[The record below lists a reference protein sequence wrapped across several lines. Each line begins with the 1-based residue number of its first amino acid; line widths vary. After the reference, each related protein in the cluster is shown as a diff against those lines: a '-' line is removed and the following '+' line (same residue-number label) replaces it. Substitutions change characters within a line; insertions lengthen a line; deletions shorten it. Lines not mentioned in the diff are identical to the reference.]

1 MKVIEK
7 ILMVVVGL
15 QERDYKIK
23 YFDKNDNGVY
33 RIDIK
38 RHEDDFW
45 QSEEYKE
52 CERTL
57 GNSLIEG
64 TYGSDTYTL
73 WIKADEEQSQELE
86 VSVNSAAEK
95 YEKER
100 PYNDYVS
107 ESIKMAFKAGVT
119 WYRGLTR
126 NNEECSHLPKPT
138 QSLMND
144 AIKAYPDDK
153 EKRAAYIKE
162 RTKNNFR
169 IPTSTIEKWNKLKG
183 KKEFNGTVS
192 TIQSTELLKDKNL
205 LDKIISLVIKVY
217 DKNDA
222 DKFLQEIQD
231 TPDVFITFMMI
242 GDTVIGLGCI
252 SESHI
257 SFGVYELFWNML
269 DEPYRGNGWGK
280 IFVEEGIKWIKR
292 NRKGLNSPNDII
304 AVTAKPWHLKRCG
317 FEVIKQLNNDEVL
330 MHLKID

>member
-15 QERDYKIK
+15 QERGYKIK
-23 YFDKNDNGVY
+23 YFDKDNNGVY
-33 RIDIK
+33 RIDVK

-45 QSEEYKE
+45 QSKEYKE
-52 CERTL
+52 CERIL

-64 TYGSDTYTL
+64 TYGSDIYTL

-86 VSVNSAAEK
+86 VNK
-95 YEKER
+95 
-100 PYNDYVS
+100 
-107 ESIKMAFKAGVT
+107 
-119 WYRGLTR
+119 
-126 NNEECSHLPKPT
+126 ECSHLPKPT

-153 EKRAAYIKE
+153 EKRTAYIKE

-280 IFVEEGIKWIKR
+280 IFVEEGIKWIKQ
-292 NRKGLNSPNDII
+292 NRKGLNSPNGII

-330 MHLKID
+330 MYFKID

>member
-1 MKVIEK
+1 MRVIEK

-23 YFDKNDNGVY
+23 YFDKDNNGVY

-45 QSEEYKE
+45 QSEAYKE
-52 CERTL
+52 CEKIL
-57 GNSLIEG
+57 GDNLIEG
-64 TYGSDTYTL
+64 TYGSDIYTL

-86 VSVNSAAEK
+86 V
-95 YEKER
+95 
-100 PYNDYVS
+100 
-107 ESIKMAFKAGVT
+107 
-119 WYRGLTR
+119 
-126 NNEECSHLPKPT
+126 NEECSHLPKPT

-153 EKRAAYIKE
+153 EKRTAYIKE
-162 RTKNNFR
+162 RTENNFR

-257 SFGVYELFWNML
+257 SFGVYELFWNIL

-280 IFVEEGIKWIKR
+280 IFVEEGIKWIKQ
-292 NRKGLNSPNDII
+292 NRKGLNSPNGII

-330 MHLKID
+330 MYFKIE

>member
-7 ILMVVVGL
+7 ILMVVVRL

-38 RHEDDFW
+38 RYEDNFW
-45 QSEEYKE
+45 QSDEYKE
-52 CERTL
+52 CERIL
-57 GNSLIEG
+57 GYNLIEG
-64 TYGSDTYTL
+64 TYGSDIYTL

-86 VSVNSAAEK
+86 V
-95 YEKER
+95 
-100 PYNDYVS
+100 
-107 ESIKMAFKAGVT
+107 
-119 WYRGLTR
+119 
-126 NNEECSHLPKPT
+126 NEECSHLPKPT

-144 AIKAYPDDK
+144 VIKAYPDDK

-169 IPTSTIEKWNKLKG
+169 IPTSTIDKWNKLKG

-257 SFGVYELFWNML
+257 SFGVYELFWNIL
-269 DEPYRGNGWGK
+269 DESYRGNGWGK

>member
-7 ILMVVVGL
+7 ILMVVVRL

-45 QSEEYKE
+45 QSDEYKE
-52 CERTL
+52 CERIL
-57 GNSLIEG
+57 GYNLIEG
-64 TYGSDTYTL
+64 TYGSDIYTL

-86 VSVNSAAEK
+86 V
-95 YEKER
+95 
-100 PYNDYVS
+100 
-107 ESIKMAFKAGVT
+107 
-119 WYRGLTR
+119 
-126 NNEECSHLPKPT
+126 NEECSHLPKPT

-153 EKRAAYIKE
+153 EKRVAYIKE

-169 IPTSTIEKWNKLKG
+169 IPTSTIDKLNKLKG

-205 LDKIISLVIKVY
+205 LDKIICLVIKVY

-280 IFVEEGIKWIKR
+280 IFVEEGIKWIKQ

-330 MHLKID
+330 MYFKID

>member
-7 ILMVVVGL
+7 ILMVVVRL
-15 QERDYKIK
+15 QERDYKIE

-45 QSEEYKE
+45 QSDEYKE
-52 CERTL
+52 CERIL
-57 GNSLIEG
+57 GYNLIEG
-64 TYGSDTYTL
+64 TYGSDIYTL

-86 VSVNSAAEK
+86 V
-95 YEKER
+95 
-100 PYNDYVS
+100 
-107 ESIKMAFKAGVT
+107 
-119 WYRGLTR
+119 
-126 NNEECSHLPKPT
+126 NEECSHIPKPT

-153 EKRAAYIKE
+153 EKRATYIKE

-169 IPTSTIEKWNKLKG
+169 IPTSTIDKWNKLKG

-257 SFGVYELFWNML
+257 SFGVYELFWNIL
-269 DEPYRGNGWGK
+269 DESYRGNGWGK

>member
-45 QSEEYKE
+45 QSDEYKE
-52 CERTL
+52 CERIL
-57 GNSLIEG
+57 GDNLIEG

-73 WIKADEEQSQELE
+73 WIKADEEQPQELE
-86 VSVNSAAEK
+86 V
-95 YEKER
+95 
-100 PYNDYVS
+100 
-107 ESIKMAFKAGVT
+107 
-119 WYRGLTR
+119 
-126 NNEECSHLPKPT
+126 NEECSHLPKPT

-153 EKRAAYIKE
+153 EKRAAYI
-162 RTKNNFR
+162 KNNFR

-280 IFVEEGIKWIKR
+280 IFVEEGIKWIKQ
-292 NRKGLNSPNDII
+292 NRKGLNSPNGII

-330 MHLKID
+330 MYFKID